1 MPRSFK
7 YWERMAEVRER
18 EERLHN
24 TLFFAL
30 LAVGTV
36 VFYILHLNTSEKLEQ
51 AILRRNWRK
60 AKQIVEQCQR
70 LPPTRG
76 VSVLVEAIEAKASI
90 EFITLLLAKGAD
102 VNERARDDWTPLHS
116 AIFKSAS
123 PDVIK
128 LLIRH
133 GADVNARTKCGS
145 APLHFACG
153 RNAKELV
160 ELLLQQLGEG
170 QVNAVNHQRET
181 ALHWAAKANALRAA
195 QCLVRAGA
203 KAELVND
210 KLETA
215 WMLAPSPQMRD
226 LLRRAQVIQSVLLLL
241 LHRGPGA
248 TRPAI
253 SRLPRDLIR
262 ILLRD
267 YL

>member
-7 YWERMAEVRER
+7 HWERMAEARER

-60 AKQIVEQCQR
+60 AKQIVEQCKR

-76 VSVLVEAIEAKASI
+76 VSVLVEAIEAGASI
-90 EFITLLLAKGAD
+90 EFITLLLVKGAG
-102 VNERARDDWTPLHS
+102 VNERSRDDWTPLHS

-123 PDVIK
+123 SEVIK

-133 GADVNARTKCGS
+133 GADINARTKCGS

-160 ELLLQQLGEG
+160 ELLLGCAG
-170 QVNAVNHQRET
+170 IQVNAINHQRET

-203 KAELVND
+203 KVELVND
-210 KLETA
+210 KLENA

-226 LLRRAQVIQSVLLLL
+226 LLRRAGVIQSVLLLL
-241 LHRGPGA
+241 HRSPSV